1 MVSSKSFHAKC
12 TKFSKSF
19 HAKCTEFSKSFYAK
33 CTEFSKSFIFSLV
46 LTVLFDMQI

>member
-1 MVSSKSFHAKC
+1 MVS
-12 TKFSKSF
+12 SKSF

>member
-1 MVSSKSFHAKC
+1 MVSSKSFHV
-12 TKFSKSF
+12 
-19 HAKCTEFSKSFYAK
+19 KCTEFSKSFHAK

>member
-19 HAKCTEFSKSFYAK
+19 HAKCTEFSKSF
-33 CTEFSKSFIFSLV
+33 IFSLV

>member
-1 MVSSKSFHAKC
+1 MVP
-12 TKFSKSF
+12 SKSF
-19 HAKCTEFSKSFYAK
+19 HAKCTEFSKSFHIK

>member
-19 HAKCTEFSKSFYAK
+19 HTK

>member
-1 MVSSKSFHAKC
+1 MISSKSFHAKC

-19 HAKCTEFSKSFYAK
+19 HAKCTEFSKSF
-33 CTEFSKSFIFSLV
+33 IFSLV